1 MANPPT
7 AIRHG
12 FLRRYLANCKF
23 VTVPPLLPALRAAAV
38 MGAIG
43 WSLAGAQGAPV
54 APAIVPMPVKM
65 VIGDGTFTI
74 TGETRVVADE
84 ASAASARQLV
94 DSLKPAMG
102 VALQVTAGQST
113 DAKAVIRLTQDASLT
128 QLGKEGY
135 RLMVTADGIRIVG
148 AAQAGVFYGVQTLQQ
163 LLPTQIFAAAAVKDV
178 AWSVP
183 CVTIEDQPRFA
194 WRGLMLDS
202 GHDFQRKE
210 FVERFIDLM
219 ALHKFNVFHW
229 HLTDL
234 GTWAIEIKG
243 RPKLLD
249 AATRGPGV
257 KPGSYTQDEVREVVR
272 YAAARHITVVPEIDM
287 PGHEPPALLAYP
299 ELDCPLP
306 RNAKDGKVERPWEF
320 CLGNEKTYAFLEEV
334 LGQVAELFPGPYIHI
349 GGDECPK
356 GRWLRCPLCQARM
369 TAERLKNGEEL
380 QSYFI
385 RRIEKFLQSKGRRLI
400 GWDEI
405 LEGGLAPNA
414 TVMSW
419 RGMGGGI
426 AAAKAGHD
434 VVMAPTEWTYF
445 DYPNTP
451 VEKVYSFEPVPNEL
465 SAAQAGHVLGAQ
477 AQMWTDNHPSEDRI
491 DALVYP
497 RAAALAEVVW
507 SPRASRNYD
516 DFARRLRA
524 HLPRLAALGV
534 HYMPLAGAGSV
545 VGHWASEQTSDKP
558 KVVDWAL
565 DKGINGAGRYAVT
578 FQYEHGKSRYQIH
591 AVEILQDGKV
601 LATDKHF
608 GWSGGSDQNN
618 VYQLDLPSLSA
629 APVTLRAT
637 VSTDWG
643 PDSHGRIMLEKIATL
658 P

>member
-1 MANPPT
+1 MKITSFN
-7 AIRHG
+7 
-12 FLRRYLANCKF
+12 
-23 VTVPPLLPALRAAAV
+23 LPYMSARSIFPKLCVAALI
-38 MGAIG
+38 GTIG
-43 WSLAGAQGAPV
+43 WSLAEAEIV
-54 APAIVPMPVKM
+54 APAIVPLPMKM
-65 VIGDGTFTI
+65 EVAEGTFTL
-74 TGETRVVADE
+74 TSATRVVFDE
-84 ASAASARQLV
+84 ASAETARQLV

-102 VALQVTAGQST
+102 IAMERVPGLPN
-113 DAKAVIRLTQDASLT
+113 DAKATIRLTQDEGLKR
-128 QLGKEGY
+128 LGKEGY
-135 RLMVTADGIRIVG
+135 QLSVTPDGIRIVG
-148 AAQAGVFYGVQTLQQ
+148 AAQAGVFYGVQTLRQ
-163 LLPTQIFAAAAVKDV
+163 LLPPRIFATEPVKDV

-183 CVTIEDQPRFA
+183 CVTIEDMPRFA
-194 WRGLMLDS
+194 WRGLMLDT
-202 GHDFQRKE
+202 GHDFQQKA

-219 ALHKFNVFHW
+219 ALHKFNIFHW

-234 GTWAIEIKG
+234 GTWSIEIKG

-257 KPGSYTQDEVREVVR
+257 KPGHYTQEEVREVLR

-306 RNAKDGKVERPWEF
+306 RADKDGKVERPWEF
-320 CLGNEKTYAFLEEV
+320 CLGNEKTYEFLEEV
-334 LGQVAELFPGPYIHI
+334 LGQVSEVFPGPYIHI

-369 TAERLKNGEEL
+369 TEQHLKNGEEL

-465 SAAQAGHVLGAQ
+465 SAGQGMHVLGAQ
-477 AQMWTDNHPSEDRI
+477 AQMWTDTHPTEDQI

-497 RAAALAEVVW
+497 RAVALAEVVW
-507 SPRASRNYD
+507 SSPVNRNYHEFED
-516 DFARRLRA
+516 RLRA

-534 HYMPLAGAGSV
+534 HYKPLVGAGRV
-545 VGHWASEQTSDKP
+545 IGHWSPAETSDTP
-558 KVVDWAL
+558 KVVDWKL
-565 DKGINGAGRYAVT
+565 DTGIKGAGRYAIT

-591 AVEILQDGKV
+591 AVEIIQEGKV
-601 LATDKHF
+601 LASDKHF
-608 GWSGGSDQNN
+608 GWSGASNQNH
-618 VYQLDLPSLSA
+618 VYQLELAQHSN
-629 APVTLRAT
+629 APLTLRAT

-643 PDSHGRIMLEKIATL
+643 PDSHGRIMIEKLAAL